1 MTLLHARAHVWTMVA
16 TMMLSLA
23 TGFTATTPFN
33 VLSRNDA
40 SDSATAPRLRAA
52 ADYYIE
58 ESATKQSALDVQVFR
73 GFSSSAG
80 EHRSEQRQ
88 LGNDISEQEAVDLL
102 MEKYDESGRYVAYR
116 VPGHEPQT
124 YFVAL
129 YNYNTEISREDAFF
143 RQNGIVGVVSAQL
156 RRRLPLIV
164 GTEPAPTAMWD
175 SVTLPSPHVFVANMS
190 VDTIMRRKGV
200 ASELLDAIG
209 KYATDW
215 SDHIGEKVPLV
226 LTVDND
232 NGGAIRLYE
241 KVGFQY
247 MGKNDDSGTMILW
260 P

>member
-1 MTLLHARAHVWTMVA
+1 
-16 TMMLSLA
+16 MLSLAA

-33 VLSRNDA
+33 ARNDA
-40 SDSATAPRLRAA
+40 PDSATSPRLRAA

-58 ESATKQSALDVQVFR
+58 ESATKQRALDVQVFR
-73 GFSSSAG
+73 GLTSSAG
-80 EHRSEQRQ
+80 EHRSEQRR

-102 MEKYDESGRYVAYR
+102 MEKYDDSGRYVAYR

-129 YNYNTEISREDAFF
+129 YKYNAEISRQDAFF

-164 GTEPAPTAMWD
+164 GTEPAPTALWE
-175 SVTLPSPHVFVANMS
+175 SVMLPSPHVYVANMS
-190 VDTIMRRKGV
+190 VEIIMRRKGV
-200 ASELLDAIG
+200 ASELLGAIR
-209 KYATDW
+209 KYASDW
-215 SDHIGEKVPLV
+215 SDHVGEKIPLV
-226 LTVDND
+226 LTVDNGND
-232 NGGAIRLYE
+232 GAIRLYE
-241 KVGFQY
+241 KAGFQY

>member
-1 MTLLHARAHVWTMVA
+1 
-16 TMMLSLA
+16 MLSLAA

-33 VLSRNDA
+33 ARNDA
-40 SDSATAPRLRAA
+40 PDSATSPRLRAA

-58 ESATKQSALDVQVFR
+58 ESATKQRALDVQVFR
-73 GFSSSAG
+73 GLTSSAG
-80 EHRSEQRQ
+80 EHRSEQRR

-129 YNYNTEISREDAFF
+129 YKYNTDTEISREDAFS

-164 GTEPAPTAMWD
+164 GTEPAPTALWD
-175 SVTLPSPHVFVANMS
+175 SVMLPSPHVYVANMS
-190 VDTIMRRKGV
+190 VEIIMRRKGV
-200 ASELLDAIG
+200 ASELLGAIR
-209 KYATDW
+209 KYASDW
-215 SDHIGEKVPLV
+215 SDHVGEKIPLV
-226 LTVDND
+226 LTVDNGND
-232 NGGAIRLYE
+232 GAIRLYE
-241 KVGFQY
+241 KAGFQY